1 MSAPVKNDKP
11 TVRSRTWNWVGRTWD
26 RAAVFWIGRD
36 PRWIHSVDWRS
47 GGTESGFHVPA
58 RMCPRKCMHEAARG
72 ELVTRASFWG
82 QARIRVHYVFDTETC
97 TICGARL
104 IGQCERCGA
113 QVVEPVRDR
122 CRSCGLPQPWSPE
135 RLPSIQSGRSRRW
148 GPTDSNDPALLVR
161 EVPGGGALFVI
172 DGNITSIAV
181 DGVVSNDDVDGRMY
195 TVIASS
201 IKAAAGPDVER
212 QSIAQGPFRRGD
224 AWHTDAGTLSS
235 PIRLVIHIAAMDRR
249 GDTDPGT
256 IERCVISALEEARAQ
271 ELDSIALAAF
281 GTGPRGSG
289 PKVIEMHQ
297 WLTDVSKAIVRQF
310 VTWRREGKATGKND
324 LKVLIVLYGED
335 LDTAVETLCNATY
348 GDIPP
353 ATTPLAWPGTARVL
367 DVTELSKDIIGRDAR
382 LIAIDGPRASG
393 KSMLAAEL
401 KGQWTDAVVIEME
414 EFYWPSRE
422 RPSSAAP
429 TGSYDYERLV
439 KEVIEPLRAGNTVR
453 YQQYNRARDELGEW
467 CEVPAGTVV
476 LVVGL
481 FSSSAVLRKYFDYK
495 IWVDCPYDVRLARA
509 VKRDGGTREAVKPR
523 DWVPAEVGY
532 VAEQCPI
539 AHADVVL
546 DGQGTDA
553 VAFRVVRGLKKSS

>member
-1 MSAPVKNDKP
+1 MSIPVRSEKP
-11 TVRSRTWNWVGRTWD
+11 TIRSRAWNWVGRTWD
-26 RAAVFWIGRD
+26 RAAVFWAGRD
-36 PRWIHSVDWRS
+36 PRWIDSVDWRGS
-47 GGTESGFHVPA
+47 GAESGFHIPA

-72 ELVTRASFWG
+72 ELVTRASLLG
-82 QARIRVHYVFDTETC
+82 QARIKVHHVFDTETC
-97 TICGARL
+97 TVCGARL

-113 QVVEPVRDR
+113 QVVEPIRDR

-148 GPTDSNDPALLVR
+148 GPTDSNDPALLIR

-172 DGNITSIAV
+172 DGDITSVAV

-201 IKAAAGPDVER
+201 IKAGAGPDVER

-256 IERCVISALEEARAQ
+256 IEQCVISALEEARAQ

-297 WLTDVSKAIVRQF
+297 WLTDVSETIVRQF
-310 VTWRREGKATGKND
+310 AEWQREDEAAGKSD

-335 LDTAVETLCNATY
+335 LDTAVETLCKATH

-353 ATTPLAWPGTARVL
+353 ATTPPVWPGTARVI
-367 DVTELSKDIIGRDAR
+367 DAMELVKDIIQRDAR
-382 LIAIDGPRASG
+382 LVAIDGPRGAG
-393 KSMLAAEL
+393 KSTFARELA
-401 KGQWTDAVVIEME
+401 GQWPGAVVIGME
-414 EFYWPSRE
+414 DFYLPSRSVHLPRR
-422 RPSSAAP
+422 RPATTTVSA
-429 TGSYDYERLV
+429 
-439 KEVIEPLRAGNTVR
+439 
-453 YQQYNRARDELGEW
+453 
-467 CEVPAGTVV
+467 
-476 LVVGL
+476 
-481 FSSSAVLRKYFDYK
+481 
-495 IWVDCPYDVRLARA
+495 
-509 VKRDGGTREAVKPR
+509 
-523 DWVPAEVGY
+523 
-532 VAEQCPI
+532 
-539 AHADVVL
+539 
-546 DGQGTDA
+546 
-553 VAFRVVRGLKKSS
+553 